1 MARKVD
7 VDAAV
12 KKTLNVAK
20 VDGRTMRAKRL
31 RQAKKMLAA
40 DFDAASEA
48 VLRNDLAINLSIQ
61 SELTD
66 LLFKNGVFCDGGKYA
81 DIITGHIAKFQSSN
95 RQIIKLLS
103 AFQDKKALKEKKNG
117 DVPSSSQMDP
127 GSLILNVISCDDE
140 SDD

>member
-1 MARKVD
+1 MSRKMD
-7 VDAAV
+7 VNASV

-20 VDGRTMRAKRL
+20 LDGRTMRAKRL

-48 VLRNDLAINLSIQ
+48 VLRNDLAVNLSVQ
-61 SELTD
+61 AELTD

-103 AFQDKKALKEKKNG
+103 AFQDRKALKKKKND
-117 DVPSSSQMDP
+117 DVPSSSQLDP
-127 GSLILNVISCDDE
+127 GSMILDVISCDDE
-140 SDD
+140 NDD

>member
-1 MARKVD
+1 MARKID
-7 VDAAV
+7 VYSAL
-12 KKTLNVAK
+12 KKTLSVSK

-48 VLRNDLAINLSIQ
+48 VLRNDLAVNLSIQ
-61 SELTD
+61 AELTD

-81 DIITGHIAKFQSSN
+81 DIITSHIAKFQSSN

-103 AFQDKKALKEKKNG
+103 AFQDRKALKEKKNDG
-117 DVPSSSQMDP
+117 VPSSSQMDP
-127 GSLILNVISCDDE
+127 GSLILDVISCDAE
-140 SDD
+140 TDD